1 MAAQPTWSA
10 STHPWIPWIF
20 YHCQGYRPV
29 ILAVLGCFYMLAT
42 STGKQFG
49 QMKGNPGQRQHCFG
63 LPHLQKTGWR
73 GELPR
78 NLKAKKTRT
87 LRIVTAIDSHILNT
101 HLLLIFIRRWY
112 QFSLRSW
119 RNSCFRGTFLAAETR
134 RKNPTCHIPSEFWM
148 PLTFVRLVG
157 TIWLPNQEEW
167 CNTKLTCKR
176 TRPSVTIILSCSGSR
191 QGILRLLQTWETKR
205 SFSRNKKPYAFKGQ
219 RIP

>member
-20 YHCQGYRPV
+20 YRCQGYRQV

-101 HLLLIFIRRWY
+101 HRLLIFIRRCINLACLAGGILV
-112 QFSLRSW
+112 FGVLSW
-119 RNSCFRGTFLAAETR
+119 RRSRDGKSRLPHFLWVLNAAHF
-134 RKNPTCHIPSEFWM
+134 C
-148 PLTFVRLVG
+148 PLGWNHLIT
-157 TIWLPNQEEW
+157 Q
-167 CNTKLTCKR
+167 
-176 TRPSVTIILSCSGSR
+176 SGR
-191 QGILRLLQTWETKR
+191 VV
-205 SFSRNKKPYAFKGQ
+205 
-219 RIP
+219 

>member
-20 YHCQGYRPV
+20 YRCQGYRQV

-63 LPHLQKTGWR
+63 LPHLRKTSWR

-119 RNSCFRGTFLAAETR
+119 RNSCLRGTSWRRSRDGKSRLPHFFWVLNAAHF
-134 RKNPTCHIPSEFWM
+134 C
-148 PLTFVRLVG
+148 PLGWNHLIT
-157 TIWLPNQEEW
+157 Q
-167 CNTKLTCKR
+167 
-176 TRPSVTIILSCSGSR
+176 SGR
-191 QGILRLLQTWETKR
+191 VL
-205 SFSRNKKPYAFKGQ
+205 
-219 RIP
+219 

>member
-20 YHCQGYRPV
+20 YRCQGYRQV

-49 QMKGNPGQRQHCFG
+49 QMKGNPRQRQHCFG

-87 LRIVTAIDSHILNT
+87 LRIVTTIDSHILNT
-101 HLLLIFIRRWY
+101 HRLLIFIRRWY
-112 QFSLRSW
+112 QFSLLSW
-119 RNSCFRGTFLAAETR
+119 RNSCVRGAFLAAEPR
-134 RKNPTCHIPSEFWM
+134 RKIPPATFLMSFECC
-148 PLTFVRLVG
+148 PLLSA
-157 TIWLPNQEEW
+157 WLEPFDYPIR
-167 CNTKLTCKR
+167 K
-176 TRPSVTIILSCSGSR
+176 SGVND
-191 QGILRLLQTWETKR
+191 LQTNQAKR
-205 SFSRNKKPYAFKGQ
+205 NNHCKLFSTQTGYSAVTPNLRN
-219 RIP
+219 